1 MRLSRTIIACG
12 FLGCSVIGIAR
23 AGDNATTTAAVTRSR
38 PLVGAIRW
46 DAWAGDRGPAS
57 QAIHRSLGPK
67 KWHYRLPFYA
77 KVRGDE
83 DIEIDGT
90 PQPIMDREI
99 EYAAAAGLDYWAFV
113 TYSADDPLSLALQ
126 RYLTSSIRS
135 KIKFCL
141 IVECSRWRQQ
151 SFVDRVASMLSEPGY
166 LRVLDN
172 RPLLYLGFIE
182 EKRLKPFNGIEGFRK
197 VLDRFR
203 ASLATKGLP
212 KPYIVIMDFHPP
224 QGKKWMDALA
234 CDAISS
240 YVAGTGEGEIP
251 YSKLTEN
258 IEQFWQRCRDTG
270 AQVVPI
276 VTTGWDPR
284 PRMEKPMPWG
294 NPYGSHNGEADRSK
308 QAQPE
313 EIANQLGS
321 ALRWMQEHKDAAQ
334 AQAAIIYA
342 WNEFDEGG
350 WLCPTLSEGTTRLD
364 AIGQVL
370 KSPVTSLPAPTSR
383 PNADSSPQ
391 RQ

>member
-1 MRLSRTIIACG
+1 MRLSRTTIAYG
-12 FLGCSVIGIAR
+12 ILGCSAIGIAR
-23 AGDNATTTAAVTRSR
+23 TGENATATAAVARSR

-46 DAWAGDRGPAS
+46 DAWAGDRGEAS
-57 QAIHRSLGPK
+57 KAIHRSLGPK
-67 KWHYRLPFYA
+67 KWHHRLPFYA

-90 PQPIMDREI
+90 PQPIVDREI

-113 TYSADDPLSLALQ
+113 TYAADDPLSLALQ
-126 RYLTSSIRS
+126 RYLTSPVRS

-141 IVECSRWRQQ
+141 VTECGRWANQ
-151 SFVDRVASMLSEPGY
+151 VYADRVASMLAEPGY
-166 LRVLDN
+166 VRVLGD

-182 EKRLKPFNGIEGFRK
+182 EKRLTPFNGIEGFRK
-197 VLDRFR
+197 VVDRFR
-203 ASLATKGLP
+203 EAIAAKGLP
-212 KPYIVIMDFHPP
+212 KPYIVIMDFTPT

-251 YSKLTEN
+251 FSKITDNVER
-258 IEQFWQRCRDTG
+258 FWQRCRDTG

-294 NPYGSHNGEADRSK
+294 NPYGSHKGEADRSK
-308 QAQPE
+308 QATPA

-321 ALRWMQEHKDAAQ
+321 ALRWLSEHRDAAP

-350 WLCPTLSEGTTRLD
+350 WLAPTLSEGTARLD
-364 AIGQVL
+364 AISRIL
-370 KSPVTSLPAPTSR
+370 KSPLAPTSHPASR
-383 PNADSSPQ
+383 PHP
-391 RQ
+391 